1 MPTLANHSS
10 NNHLMTLTHIS
21 SRGRHDQI
29 SSVPPPQIISFSSH
43 YYYLLTSS
51 PNVHIFGRF
60 TCRCDAAAEH
70 PREREERGKKALRS
84 GCFCLISSFVPMKWL
99 FFTSNLES
107 AQPDSFAGDGG
118 LTFHLFLFQR
128 GYLDR
133 NAEGCLDRNKSALMF
148 LISHKEQKEGKH
160 RTKE

>member
-1 MPTLANHSS
+1 MRRSS
-10 NNHLMTLTHIS
+10 GT
-21 SRGRHDQI
+21 
-29 SSVPPPQIISFSSH
+29 PQ
-43 YYYLLTSS
+43 
-51 PNVHIFGRF
+51 
-60 TCRCDAAAEH
+60 
-70 PREREERGKKALRS
+70 RERGEREKITTIRL
-84 GCFCLISSFVPMKWL
+84 LLPDLPMKWL